1 MLGTRITAL
10 ILAALSVTALRAQDN
25 TATPNQHPV
34 ATHIQPRPEITLAAD
49 PPVQLPPVM
58 HLCLGHCFPVMWDK
72 GHYVQFGPENTGIY
86 TVESFTRESFILHRV
101 DKGRFPLTATL
112 TGQMSAEGN
121 SVVNGR
127 VDWTSGNS
135 GTCPFKAAWGN
146 ALGTLPG
153 GADEDELRGLVNI
166 PCDASSSV
174 SIAQADARAE
184 QLMELDDM
192 ASASCWLRIGAKQ
205 GDAEAQGMLA
215 SVLYRGI
222 EVPVNI
228 PEAAIWADKSSA
240 QNNYLG
246 DHILWLM
253 YANGKGKPKDPAK
266 AEFWRARYEKDK
278 LASERAEEQ
287 AKEAQRQRAQAQA
300 QQNAVAGLFM
310 LQLFLGAFSGDSDRS
325 GSNPSAVV
333 DRINGMKE
341 NCANG
346 GYCGGYSP
354 PSPSTGP

>member
-1 MLGTRITAL
+1 MPGTRLTAL

-25 TATPNQHPV
+25 AATPNQHPV
-34 ATHIQPRPEITLAAD
+34 ATHIQPRPPLPVLKD

-58 HLCLGHCFPVMWDK
+58 HLCMGHCFPILWDK

-112 TGQMSAEGN
+112 TGQMSEDGN
-121 SVVNGR
+121 SVVGGR

-135 GTCPFKAAWGN
+135 GTSPFKAAWGS
-146 ALGTLPG
+146 ALDTLPG

-166 PCDASSSV
+166 PCDTSSHV
-174 SIAQADARAE
+174 SIREAGARAG

-192 ASASCWLRIGAKQ
+192 ASATCWLRIGAKQ

-222 EVPVNI
+222 GVPVNI
-228 PEAAIWADKSSA
+228 PEAAIWAGKSSA
-240 QNNYLG
+240 QNNFLG
-246 DHILWLM
+246 DHVLWLM

-266 AEFWRARYEKDK
+266 AEFWKAKYERDK
-278 LASERAEEQ
+278 LADDQARQQAQEAE
-287 AKEAQRQRAQAQA
+287 RQRNQAQA
-300 QQNAVAGLFM
+300 QHNAAAGLFM
-310 LQLFLGAFSGDSDRS
+310 LQLFLGAFSGDSDHSS
-325 GSNPSAVV
+325 GSADGLDRYNGIKSAC
-333 DRINGMKE
+333 E
-341 NCANG
+341 G
-346 GYCGGYSP
+346 GSSNACGQIGAP
-354 PSPSTGP
+354 PPE